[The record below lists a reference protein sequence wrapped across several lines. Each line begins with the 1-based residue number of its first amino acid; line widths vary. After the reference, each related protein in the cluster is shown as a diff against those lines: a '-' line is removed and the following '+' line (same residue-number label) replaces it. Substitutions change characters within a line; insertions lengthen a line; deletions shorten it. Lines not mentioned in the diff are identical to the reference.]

1 MKFQKLFPTGRVKLY
16 ILNSIL
22 LGPVFTVLFYIVI
35 YPTKGTFL
43 HADVYKLWYCN
54 GNNVIYSSVA
64 FFIAMVL
71 LYYRW
76 RDQLRDFH
84 SVEFLEKQLKKINRI
99 TKENG
104 TKLLEEYS
112 KYKVFVNGLLVQ
124 QRFARLMRHVE
135 TGSSWGE
142 TESLSKGMAAA
153 DLDAIESS
161 HTWTRFLIWLIPI
174 IGFIG
179 TVLGIGLAIGG
190 FNSVL
195 EGAKGLDA
203 MKKSLGGIT
212 NSLAYAFET
221 TLVALYFDA
230 ALMIF
235 LSQVQK
241 QGDDLLEK
249 IDAVFT
255 DDVLA
260 KIEHVDSGPAGTG
273 INLTPEAIQIF
284 GEFSKSA
291 DKLTNLNK
299 LDSFEGTMISINQ
312 TLDNLKPVLENLTK
326 KRSIRVIEEVE
337 ES

>member
-1 MKFQKLFPTGRVKLY
+1 MKLQKLFPTGRVKLY
-16 ILNSIL
+16 ILNSFL
-22 LGPVFTVLFYIVI
+22 LAPVFLALFYLVI

-43 HADVYKLWYCN
+43 NNDIYKLWYCN
-54 GNNVIYSSVA
+54 GNNVIYSTWA
-64 FFIAMVL
+64 FFIGFFLV
-71 LYYRW
+71 YYRW

-84 SVEFLEKQLKKINRI
+84 SVDFLEKQLKKINRI
-99 TKENG
+99 TKENS

-112 KYKVFVNGLLVQ
+112 KYKVFMNGLLVHE
-124 QRFARLMRHVE
+124 RFSRLMKHVE

-142 TESLSKGMAAA
+142 TESLSKGMASA

-161 HTWTRFLIWLIPI
+161 HTWTRFIIWLIPI

-221 TLVALYFDA
+221 TLVALYLDA
-230 ALMIF
+230 ILMVF

-255 DDVLA
+255 DWVLA
-260 KIEHVDSGPAGTG
+260 KIEHVDSGPAGSG
-273 INLTPEAIQIF
+273 INLTPEAIEIF

-291 DKLTNLNK
+291 EKLTNLNK
-299 LDSFEGTMISINQ
+299 LDSFEGTMISIKQ
-312 TLDNLKPVLENLTK
+312 TLSDLKPVLETLTK
-326 KRSIRVIEEVE
+326 KRSIRVIEQIE
-337 ES
+337 E